1 MQERERWTMTI
12 DATTIYKELRP
23 HFQERVRRGEP
34 LARHSALGVGGPVDL
49 WVAVASGEELLG
61 LVRLCAQERVP
72 LLVAGKGT
80 NVLYA
85 DAGVRGMVAH
95 IALDAYRIE
104 EQSDGTALLVAE
116 AGVSWPRLLHELA
129 PLGWGGLEFG
139 VGIPGTLG
147 GGVISNAGAHNDDLG
162 QVLEWIEVLDARGCN
177 AAGADEFS
185 LPLVRRYQHDELDL
199 GYRHS
204 RFREQRQV
212 RFDAS
217 GQFILPLRGMI
228 EPAEIVILL
237 GIRLHRVDPQQLRAH
252 SDQYRQHRKMTEPA
266 QRHAGSIF
274 KDPPGDEASRLIAQ
288 AGLKGRIH
296 SKAHISEVNGNYI
309 VNGGGGQAADVAAL
323 IKEAHQAVLTQFG
336 VDLELDVE
344 LHGEW

>member
-1 MQERERWTMTI
+1 MTI

-23 HFQERVRRGEP
+23 HFQERVRRDEP
-34 LARHSALGVGGPVDL
+34 LARHSAFGVGGPVDL

-95 IALDAYRIE
+95 MALDTYRIE

-129 PLGWGGLEFG
+129 PMGWGGLEFG

-177 AAGADEFS
+177 AAGEGQIAV
-185 LPLVRRYQHDELDL
+185 PVVRRYQHDELDL

-212 RFDAS
+212 RFDKQ
-217 GQFILPLRGMI
+217 GHLMLPSRGMI

-237 GIRLHRVDPQQLRAH
+237 GIQLHRAAPQELRAH
-252 SDQYRQHRKMTEPA
+252 IAQYKHYRQMTEPS

-274 KDPPGDEASRLIAQ
+274 KDPPGDEASRLIDQ
-288 AGLKGRIH
+288 AGLRGKTHG
-296 SKAHISEVNGNYI
+296 KAQIAERNANYI
-309 VNGGGGQAADVAAL
+309 VNVGGASAADVAAL
-323 IKEAHQAVLTQFG
+323 IMEAHQAVLAQLG

-344 LHGEW
+344 LHGEWKI